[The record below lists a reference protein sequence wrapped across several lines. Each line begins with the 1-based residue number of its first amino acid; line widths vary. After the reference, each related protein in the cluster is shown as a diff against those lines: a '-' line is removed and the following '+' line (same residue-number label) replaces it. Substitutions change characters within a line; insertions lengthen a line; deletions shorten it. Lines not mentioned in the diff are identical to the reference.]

1 MSSGRTA
8 ADIVKDIR
16 QLLDAGEITEHHLA
30 GLLWERVQARN
41 PKASFGATSDLIPD
55 KRGYVVVYRDYQQA
69 KTEH

>member
-1 MSSGRTA
+1 MPSERTT
-8 ADIVKDIR
+8 ADIIKSIR

-30 GLLWERVQARN
+30 GVLWERVQATN
-41 PKASFGATSDLIPD
+41 PKASFGVTSDLIPD